1 MKNVVQTPLMRQ
13 YYKVKSQYPDAMIL
27 FRVGDFY
34 ETFEQDAVK
43 ASEVL
48 GITLTKRANG
58 SASFVDLAG
67 FPYHALDNYLPK
79 LIRAGLRV
87 AICEQLEDPKMTNT
101 IVKRGIT
108 EIITPG
114 VTFSDNTLEQKKNNF
129 LASIFVVSEL
139 IGAAFID
146 VTTGDFFCIE
156 ANKDVVKNLI
166 NTYKPSEIIYDKP
179 QKHLIDEIVESNFYT
194 YSAPDWMFVFEN
206 ANQRLLKQFETI
218 SLKGYGIEYHQLAVI
233 SAGAVL
239 SYIDQTQHTDLK
251 HINSIQK
258 IDINSFLILDK
269 FTIRN
274 LEIFSSI
281 HPEGK
286 SLIETID
293 KTQTPMGGRLLIRWL
308 QFPLIDIPQI
318 SNRHDTI
325 DFFIKNFEI
334 KEDIDNYLS
343 KIQDIERLISKISS
357 ARINPRELIALKNN
371 ILFVNK
377 IYNILENKVL
387 CEHLSKLKTRL
398 TPLPELLTF
407 LENNIIDDPSVQV
420 GTGNV
425 IKQAVN
431 NELDELRNI
440 SKTGHQFL
448 SELRDRLARITGIQS
463 LKISYN
469 KVFGFYIEV
478 TNTHKNRVPQDW
490 IRKQTLVN
498 AERYITIELKEY
510 EEKILSASEKIETL
524 EKQLYEQV
532 LIKLKEYID
541 KLKQNSQIVAEI
553 DCLVGLTKLALEN
566 KYCRPNVDE
575 SKNIDIKE
583 GRHPVIENLL
593 PIGQP
598 YISNDVFL
606 DDKKHQILIIT
617 GPNMA
622 GKSALLRQTA
632 LICILAQIGSFVPAS
647 EARIGYLD
655 RIFTRVGATDN
666 LSLGESTFM
675 VEMTEAAYILNNL
688 TQRSLVIFDELG
700 RGTSTYD
707 GISIAWSIVEYLHQQ
722 TEKHPKTLFA
732 THYHELNEM
741 EKIFERIKNFNVS
754 IKEEQNQI
762 VFLRKLQPGG
772 SEHSFGIHVAK
783 MAGVPKS
790 VVKRAEDVLIQLEN
804 SNNNNGNTNI
814 SKPTTNKLS
823 KTEGI
828 QLKLFQLDD
837 PVLENIRDIL
847 LKVDV
852 NQLTPLEALNTLD
865 KIKRVLKG

>member
-13 YYKVKSQYPDAMIL
+13 YYKVKSQYPDALIL

-129 LASIFVVSEL
+129 LASVYFVGEVV
-139 IGAAFID
+139 GAAFID
-146 VTTGDFFCIE
+146 VTTGDFFCVE
-156 ANKDVVKNLI
+156 ASKDIVKNLI
-166 NTYKPSEIIYDKP
+166 NSYKPSEIIYDKP
-179 QKHLIDEIVESNFYT
+179 QKHSIDDIIDSGFYT
-194 YSAPDWMFVFEN
+194 YPAADWMFVFDN
-206 ANQRLLKQFETI
+206 AYQRLLKQFETI
-218 SLKGYGIEYHQLAVI
+218 NLKGYGIDQQEVGIVA
-233 SAGAVL
+233 AGSVL

-258 IDINSFLILDK
+258 IDVNNFLILDK
-269 FTIRN
+269 FTTRN
-274 LEIFSSI
+274 LEIFSPLY
-281 HPEGK
+281 PEGK
-286 SLIETID
+286 SLIDIID
-293 KTQTPMGGRLLIRWL
+293 KTKTPMGSRLLKRWL
-308 QFPLIDIPQI
+308 QFPLIDVDKI
-318 SNRHDTI
+318 SKRHDTI

-334 KEDIDNYLS
+334 KQEIEVYLS
-343 KIQDIERLISKISS
+343 KIQDIERLISKITSK
-357 ARINPRELIALKNN
+357 RINPRELIALKNN
-371 ILFVNK
+371 VLYIDK
-377 IYNILENKVL
+377 IYNILENKYL
-387 CEHLSKLKTRL
+387 CEHLSQLKLSL
-398 TPLPELLTF
+398 TTLPDLSGF
-407 LENNIIDDPSVQV
+407 LEQHILDDPSVQV

-425 IKQAVN
+425 IKAFVN
-431 NELDELRNI
+431 AELDELRNI
-440 SKTGHQFL
+440 SKSGHQFL
-448 SELRDRLARITGIQS
+448 SELRDKLARATGIQS

-478 TNTHKNRVPQDW
+478 TNAHKNRVPQDW

-510 EEKILSASEKIETL
+510 EEKILSANEKIEAL
-524 EKQLYEQV
+524 EKQIYEQV
-532 LIKLKEYID
+532 LEKLKEYID
-541 KLKQNSQIVAEI
+541 RLKKNSQIVAEI
-553 DCLVGLTKLALEN
+553 DCLIGFTTMALEN
-566 KYCRPNVDE
+566 NYCRAFVDE
-575 SKNIDIKE
+575 SKQIEIKE
-583 GRHPVIENLL
+583 GRHPVIEKLL
-593 PIGQP
+593 PVGQP
-598 YISNDVFL
+598 YIANDIFL
-606 DDKKHQILIIT
+606 DDKKQQILIIT

-632 LICILAQIGSFVPAS
+632 LICILAQIGSFVPAN

-666 LSLGESTFM
+666 LSVGESTFM

-688 TQRSLVIFDELG
+688 TQRSVVIFDELG

-722 TEKHPKTLFA
+722 TEKRPKTLFA

-754 IKEEQNQI
+754 VKEEQNQI

-790 VVKRAEDVLIQLEN
+790 VVKRAEDVLFQLEN
-804 SNNNNGNTNI
+804 SNNSSNANI
-814 SKPTTNKLS
+814 SKPSTNKLS

-865 KIKRVLKG
+865 KIKRVLEG